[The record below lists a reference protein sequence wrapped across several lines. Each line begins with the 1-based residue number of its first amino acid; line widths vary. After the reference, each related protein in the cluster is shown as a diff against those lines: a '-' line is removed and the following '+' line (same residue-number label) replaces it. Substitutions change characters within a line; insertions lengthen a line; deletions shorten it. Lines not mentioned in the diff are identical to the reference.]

1 MAELKAMTF
10 EWKDGNRSHNL
21 TEKEKDKITVL
32 RYDGDTHFY
41 DVFESKEEQEEE
53 QKRLDKIEKDY
64 QEQMAS
70 YLKSLS

>member
-1 MAELKAMTF
+1 MYKTYQ
-10 EWKDGNRSHNL
+10 L
-21 TEKEKDKITVL
+21 TETEKDKITVL
-32 RYDGDTHFY
+32 RFDGDTHYY
-41 DVFESKEEQEEE
+41 DVYESKEEQEEE